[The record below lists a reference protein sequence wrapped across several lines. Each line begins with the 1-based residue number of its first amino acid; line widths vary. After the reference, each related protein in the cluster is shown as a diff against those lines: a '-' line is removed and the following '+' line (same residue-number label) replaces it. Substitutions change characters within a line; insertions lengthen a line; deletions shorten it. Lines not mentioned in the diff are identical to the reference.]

1 MNVKKIRQDFPI
13 LNRKINGQP
22 IIYFDNACMTLKP
35 KQVIDAINDYY
46 LDYSAC
52 AGRSIHKLGSE
63 VTIRYNEARDKI
75 RKFINARESR
85 EIIFTKNTTESINL
99 LARSLKFKKGDIIL
113 TTDREH
119 NSNLIPWHIQK
130 KLRGVNHKVVKSNED
145 NTFNLE
151 RFENLMSNKVKIV
164 SMVHT
169 SNLDGYTIPD
179 NEIIKI
185 AHDYGAL
192 VLLDGA
198 QSAPQVSINV
208 QKLDVDF
215 FAFSIHK
222 MLGPTGIG
230 VLYGKYNL
238 LKNLEPFMVGGNTVE
253 KSTYNS
259 YSLLDSPEKFEA
271 GLQNYAGAIG
281 ASAAAE
287 YIMKIKKEN
296 IGEYIYK
303 LNSYISSEI
312 INIPGIN
319 IIGPADPALRGG
331 IISFNIENYEPHNI
345 AIFLDEVNIMVRS
358 GVFCVHSWFDAHNI
372 KGAVRVSLYV
382 YNTIEEC
389 RILIDKINEFF
400 GKK

>member
-35 KQVIDAINDYY
+35 KQVINAMNDYY
-46 LDYSAC
+46 FKYSAC

-63 VTIRYNEARDKI
+63 VTIKYNEARDKI
-75 RKFINARESR
+75 RKFINAKESK

-99 LARSLKFKKGDIIL
+99 LARSLRLKKDDIIL
-113 TTDREH
+113 TTDKEH

-130 KLRGVNHKVVKSNED
+130 ELRGINHKVVKSNED
-145 NTFNLE
+145 NTFDLE
-151 RFENLMSNKVKIV
+151 RFENIMSNKVKLV

-169 SNLDGYTIPD
+169 SNLDGYTIPA

-198 QSAPQVSINV
+198 QSAPQISINV

-215 FAFSIHK
+215 FVFSIHK

-238 LKNLEPFMVGGNTVE
+238 LEYLESFMVGGNTVE
-253 KSTYNS
+253 KSTYDS
-259 YSLLDSPEKFEA
+259 YTLLDSPEKFEA

-281 ASAAAE
+281 AGAAAE
-287 YIMKIKKEN
+287 YIMKIKKDN

-312 INIPGIN
+312 INIPGIS
-319 IIGPADPALRGG
+319 IIGPIDPALRGG

-345 AIFLDEVNIMVRS
+345 AIFLDEINIMVRS
-358 GVFCVHSWFDAHNI
+358 GVFCVHSWFNAHNI
-372 KGAVRVSLYV
+372 KGAVRISFYI

-400 GKK
+400 R

>member
-1 MNVKKIRQDFPI
+1 MKVKKIRQDFPL

-35 KQVIDAINDYY
+35 KQVIDAMNDYY
-46 LDYSAC
+46 YNYSAC

-63 VTIRYNEARDKI
+63 VTIRYNDARNKI
-75 RKFINARESR
+75 RKFINAKETN

-99 LARSLKFKKGDIIL
+99 LARSLRLEKGDIVL

-130 KLRGVNHKVVKSNED
+130 ELRGIDHRVVKSNED
-145 NTFNLE
+145 NSFNLE
-151 RFENLMSNKVKIV
+151 RFENLMSDKVKLV

-169 SNLDGYTIPD
+169 SNLDGYTIPAR
-179 NEIIKI
+179 EIIKI

-198 QSAPQVSINV
+198 QSASQISIDV
-208 QKLDVDF
+208 QDLDVDF

-230 VLYGKYNL
+230 VLYGKYDL
-238 LKNLEPFMVGGNTVE
+238 LKNLEPFIVGGNTVE
-253 KSTYNS
+253 KSTYDS
-259 YSLLDSPEKFEA
+259 HDLLDSPEKFEA

-281 ASAAAE
+281 AGAAAE

-296 IGEYIYK
+296 ISEHINR

-312 INIPGIN
+312 IDIPGIS

-345 AIFLDEVNIMVRS
+345 AVFLDEANIMVRS
-358 GVFCVHSWFDAHNI
+358 GVFCVHSWFNEHNV
-372 KGAVRVSLYV
+372 KGAVRVSLFF

-389 RILIDKINEFF
+389 KILIDKIKEFIA
-400 GKK
+400 KK

>member
-35 KQVIDAINDYY
+35 KQVIDSMNDYY
-46 LDYSAC
+46 LNYSAC

-63 VTIRYNEARDKI
+63 VTVGYNDARDKI

-99 LARSLKFKKGDIIL
+99 LARSLRLKKGDIVL

-130 KLRGVNHKVVKSNED
+130 ELRGIDHRVVKSNED

-151 RFENLMSNKVKIV
+151 RFENLMSDKVKLV

-169 SNLDGYTIPD
+169 SNLDGYTIPAR
-179 NEIIKI
+179 EIIKI

-192 VLLDGA
+192 ILLDGA
-198 QSAPQVSINV
+198 QSASQVYIDV
-208 QKLDVDF
+208 QNLDVDF

-222 MLGPTGIG
+222 MLGPTGVG
-230 VLYGKYNL
+230 VLYGKCDL
-238 LKNLEPFMVGGNTVE
+238 LKDLEPFIVGGNTVE

-259 YSLLDSPEKFEA
+259 HTLLDSPEKFEA

-281 ASAAAE
+281 AGAAAE
-287 YIMKIKKEN
+287 YIMKINREN
-296 IGEYIYK
+296 IGEYINK

-312 INIPGIN
+312 MNIPGIS

-345 AIFLDEVNIMVRS
+345 AVFLDEANIMVRS
-358 GVFCVHSWFDAHNI
+358 GVFCVHSWFNAHNI
-372 KGAVRVSLYV
+372 KGAVRVSLYL

-389 RILIDKINEFF
+389 KILIDKINEFIC
-400 GKK
+400 